1 MNTQSSISSAP
12 RRLGLVLTAVLGVCG
27 LAGSGAAWAQST
39 VGMVFGKAPAG
50 DTVSAVSTSTGV
62 QREVHVASNGR
73 YALRAL
79 PVGTYTIT
87 LQENGKPVL
96 QHRNVPVVVGRG
108 IKVDLDG
115 AASKE

>member
-1 MNTQSSISSAP
+1 MNTHFSIRSAP

-27 LAGSGAAWAQST
+27 VAGSGAAWAQST

-62 QREVHVASNGR
+62 QREVHVAADGR
-73 YALRAL
+73 YAIRAL
-79 PVGTYTIT
+79 PVGTYTVT
-87 LQENGKPVL
+87 LQEGGKPVVK
-96 QHRNVPVVVGRG
+96 HPNVPVVVGRG
-108 IKVDLDG
+108 MKVDFDG

>member
-1 MNTQSSISSAP
+1 MNTHFSIRSAP

-27 LAGSGAAWAQST
+27 VAGSGAAWGQST
-39 VGMVFGKAPAG
+39 AGMVFGKAPAG
-50 DTVSAVSTSTGV
+50 DTVSAVSTTTGV
-62 QREVHVASNGR
+62 QREVHVAPDGR

-87 LQENGKPVL
+87 LQESGKPVL
-96 QHRNVPVVVGRG
+96 QHRNVSVVVGRG

-115 AASKE
+115 AANKE